1 MISSSLTEQVV
12 KDMLPLCPRC
22 VGRKLEEMGL
32 QKMAEQTSA
41 GASRDR
47 HTETFNMSV
56 DFWVKRKDIPFAE
69 LLPRLQRHGITKM
82 PGKYDS
88 ERSMFLTDNE
98 HGGCWVYV
106 GEDGM
111 LDGMTCYAPNG
122 DPSRVLCATGEAF
135 NAQVQII
142 DYDEL
147 EAALNAAHGELTN
160 GGRK

>member
-1 MISSSLTEQVV
+1 MTWAEQRQGYDRLISSSLTEQVV

-98 HGGCWVYV
+98 HAAAGSTQARTGCSTV
-106 GEDGM
+106 
-111 LDGMTCYAPNG
+111 
-122 DPSRVLCATGEAF
+122 
-135 NAQVQII
+135 
-142 DYDEL
+142 
-147 EAALNAAHGELTN
+147 
-160 GGRK
+160 